1 MNGIQAQGRD
11 SLKYILR
18 RVFIL
23 RNAIISNRKAVSYD
37 VLRVIRQM
45 R

>member
-11 SLKYILR
+11 SLICILR
-18 RVFIL
+18 RVSIL
-23 RNAIISNRKAVSYD
+23 KNALISNRKAISYD
-37 VLRVIRQM
+37 ILRVIRQM